1 MNYFW
6 DGFIKQATIASMVGK
21 GVKSLGSTL
30 TSLGAKGA
38 GKAVTGFAPKAA
50 RGVGRVTNTVNQMST
65 AGKLGLGAVGG
76 YGASKLM
83 SGNQQQQPRMY

>member
-1 MNYFW
+1 MTQFW
-6 DGFIKQATIASMVGK
+6 DGFVKQASLASLTGK
-21 GVKSLGSTL
+21 GVRSLGATL
-30 TSLGAKGA
+30 TNLGAKGA

-50 RGVGRVTNTVNQMST
+50 TGVGRVTNTVNQMST
-65 AGKLGLGAVGG
+65 AGKLGLGAAGG